1 MSCRPSRLAL
11 CARLISTITCLAKIA
26 KLAELPTEV
35 VGTMWPCSVMAT
47 ASMTAMSGSLSCWLR
62 SCSTVSDR
70 CWSMNMTLPSLMAL
84 RRVLSTWNGM
94 RRASTPASVSCLSRS
109 LPRLAPVIR
118 LIFRGDCLARSASAW
133 GTALASP
140 ARVKP
145 LMPTVMPSSIRPAAS
160 AALITL
166 LCREDKRIRSRYM
179 DCYLGLLK
187 LDAQSSV
194 FAWLRPA
201 TKVECEALK

>member
-1 MSCRPSRLAL
+1 
-11 CARLISTITCLAKIA
+11 
-26 KLAELPTEV
+26 
-35 VGTMWPCSVMAT
+35 MAT
-47 ASMTAMSGSLSCWLR
+47 ASMTAMSGSFSCWLR

-70 CWSMNMTLPSLMAL
+70 CWSMNMTLPSLIAL
-84 RRVLSTWNGM
+84 RSVLSTWNGI
-94 RRASTPASVSCLSRS
+94 RRASTPASVSSLSRS
-109 LPRLAPVIR
+109 LPRLAPVIK
-118 LIFRGDCLARSASAW
+118 LICSGDCLARSASAW

-187 LDAQSSV
+187 LDAQSSDL
-194 FAWLRPA
+194 AARRPA
-201 TKVECEALK
+201 TKVECDARKYHPTSAGRALKSPSRYRAGANCHSLAKA